1 MSVPDFNYSIKVKG
15 CVRGGGVVFFGKYSS
30 TTDQVPVGDEYY
42 PKEIDNFVMGLPLN
56 PGEG

>member
-1 MSVPDFNYSIKVKG
+1 MSVPDFNYSIKAKG
-15 CVRGGGVVFFGKYSS
+15 CVWEGVVFFGKYSS